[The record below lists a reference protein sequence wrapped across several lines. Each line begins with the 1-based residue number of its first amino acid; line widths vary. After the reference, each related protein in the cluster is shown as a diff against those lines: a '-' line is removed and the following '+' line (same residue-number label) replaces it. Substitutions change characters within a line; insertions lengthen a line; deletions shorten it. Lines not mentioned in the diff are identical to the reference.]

1 MYTSI
6 IKNILKTSIVI
17 TITIFGLIQFSNAQ
31 ENKWIS
37 IFNGKD
43 LDGWTIKFSGHDIG
57 KNFRDTF
64 RVENGMLRIVYDNYT
79 NFEEAYAH
87 IFYKEKLSNYK
98 LKFDYRFTGK
108 QVLNSEIWNIRN
120 SGIMFHSQSP
130 ESMYFDQD
138 FPASVEN
145 QLLGGLKDGKKR
157 PTGNICTPG
166 TDFQIQGIR
175 MQKHC
180 YRSSSKTYFGDQ
192 WVSAAIEVRSD
203 KSIKHFINGN
213 LVYEYDNT
221 RVIPGEE
228 DSAHFIKKP
237 IPLKD
242 GFIALQ
248 AESHPIDFKNIM
260 LMKLEE

>member
-6 IKNILKTSIVI
+6 IKNILKILIVI

-98 LKFDYRFTGK
+98 LK
-108 QVLNSEIWNIRN
+108 
-120 SGIMFHSQSP
+120 
-130 ESMYFDQD
+130 
-138 FPASVEN
+138 
-145 QLLGGLKDGKKR
+145 
-157 PTGNICTPG
+157 
-166 TDFQIQGIR
+166 
-175 MQKHC
+175 
-180 YRSSSKTYFGDQ
+180 
-192 WVSAAIEVRSD
+192 
-203 KSIKHFINGN
+203 
-213 LVYEYDNT
+213 
-221 RVIPGEE
+221 
-228 DSAHFIKKP
+228 
-237 IPLKD
+237 
-242 GFIALQ
+242 
-248 AESHPIDFKNIM
+248 
-260 LMKLEE
+260 

>member
-1 MYTSI
+1 M
-6 IKNILKTSIVI
+6 
-17 TITIFGLIQFSNAQ
+17 A
-31 ENKWIS
+31 
-37 IFNGKD
+37 
-43 LDGWTIKFSGHDIG
+43 
-57 KNFRDTF
+57 
-64 RVENGMLRIVYDNYT
+64 
-79 NFEEAYAH
+79 
-87 IFYKEKLSNYK
+87 
-98 LKFDYRFTGK
+98 
-108 QVLNSEIWNIRN
+108 
-120 SGIMFHSQSP
+120 
-130 ESMYFDQD
+130 
-138 FPASVEN
+138 
-145 QLLGGLKDGKKR
+145 
-157 PTGNICTPG
+157 
-166 TDFQIQGIR
+166 
-175 MQKHC
+175 
-180 YRSSSKTYFGDQ
+180 KTYFGDQ